1 MKLYDLVFHILKT
14 DSYTRSSDKKLIWEV
29 LKYQGFTENG
39 AITYTRFMSK
49 DIANFE
55 SVRRCRQKIQEKYP
69 ELRAVGVV
77 FQERAKKAK
86 QKGNFIYRE
95 PIKVMRYEG
104 NVAYIE

>member
-1 MKLYDLVFHILKT
+1 MKLYDIVNHILTT

-29 LKYQGFTENG
+29 LKYQGFTEGG
-39 AITYTRFMSK
+39 AITYSRFMNK

-55 SVRRCRQKIQEKYP
+55 SIRRCRQKIQEKHP

-86 QKGNFIYRE
+86 QRGTHVFREVVHYRFE
-95 PIKVMRYEG
+95 DGLAIPLT
-104 NVAYIE
+104 

>member
-1 MKLYDLVFHILKT
+1 MKLFDLVLHILKT

-29 LKYQGFTENG
+29 LKYQGYTEEG
-39 AITYTRFMSK
+39 AITYARFMSK

-55 SVRRCRQKIQEKYP
+55 TVRRCRQRIQEKHP

-86 QKGNFIYRE
+86 QKGTHIYRE